1 MSESLN
7 SPVSAAVE
15 NLRACFPDTEIEI
28 EPDGAGG
35 ARVAV
40 EAVSLSEIYVQSQT
54 WVAGHL
60 VPQLPY
66 ADIYP
71 LFVRGDLARADSRP
85 LGSGLSAGHMFL
97 GRSAVQVSRRSNRRD
112 PAVELAGHKFL
123 KVIEWLRLH
132 PGT

>member
-1 MSESLN
+1 MSAELN
-7 SPVSAAVE
+7 AAVTAAVE
-15 NLRACFPDTEIEI
+15 NLRACFPDSQILIES
-28 EPDGAGG
+28 DGVGG

-40 EAVSLSEIYVQSQT
+40 ETVPLSDVYVQNVT

-71 LFVRGDLARADSRP
+71 LFVRGDLSRRDGRP
-85 LGSGLSAGHMFL
+85 LGAGLSGGQMFL
-97 GRSAVQVSRRSNRRD
+97 GRSAVQASRRSNRRD
-112 PAVELAGHKFL
+112 PAIELAGHKFL
-123 KVIEWLRLH
+123 KVIEWLRTH

>member
-1 MSESLN
+1 MSTGLN
-7 SPVSAAVE
+7 ASVSEAVE
-15 NLRACFPDTEIEI
+15 NLRACFPHSQLVIES
-28 EPDGAGG
+28 DGGGG

-40 EAVSLSEIYVQSQT
+40 EAVQLSDVYVQNET

-71 LFVRGDLARADSRP
+71 LFVRGDLARRDGRP
-85 LGSGLSAGHMFL
+85 LGTGLSAGHMFL
-97 GRSAVQVSRRSNRRD
+97 GRSAVQASRRSNRRD
-112 PAVELAGHKFL
+112 PAIELAGHKFL
-123 KVIEWLRLH
+123 KVIEWLRTH

>member
-1 MSESLN
+1 MSTDLVP
-7 SPVSAAVE
+7 PVLAALDS
-15 NLRACFPDTEIEI
+15 LRACFPGNEIFV

-40 EAVSLSEIYVQSQT
+40 EAVELSDLYNQDHT

-71 LFVRGDLARADSRP
+71 LFVRGDLARRDARP
-85 LGSGLSAGHMFL
+85 LGTGLSAGHMFL
-97 GRSAVQVSRRSNRRD
+97 GRGAIQASRRSTRRD
-112 PAVELAGHKFL
+112 PAIEQAGHKFL
-123 KVIEWLRLH
+123 KVVEWLRTH

>member
-1 MSESLN
+1 VSRQPN
-7 SPVSAAVE
+7 APVSAAIE
-15 NLRACFPDTEIEI
+15 NLRACFPESQIVIEF
-28 EPDGAGG
+28 DGDGG
-35 ARVAV
+35 ARIAIETVG
-40 EAVSLSEIYVQSQT
+40 LSDVYVQNST
-54 WVAGHL
+54 WIAGHL

-71 LFVRGDLARADSRP
+71 LFVCGGLARRDGRP

-112 PAVELAGHKFL
+112 PTVELAGHKFL
-123 KVIEWLRLH
+123 KVIEWLRTH

>member
-1 MSESLN
+1 MSASLN
-7 SPVSAAVE
+7 ESVLAAIE
-15 NLRACFPDTEIEI
+15 NLKACFPGSALSV

-40 EAVSLSEIYVQSQT
+40 EGVSLSDIYEQKET

-71 LFVRGDLARADSRP
+71 LFVRGDLTRKDGKP
-85 LGSGLSAGHMFL
+85 LGAGLSAGHVFL
-97 GRSAVQVSRRSNRRD
+97 NRSAVQASRRSNRRD
-112 PAVELAGHKFL
+112 PAIELVGHKFL
-123 KVIEWLRLH
+123 KVIEWLRTH
-132 PGT
+132 SGT

>member
-1 MSESLN
+1 VTTQPN
-7 SPVSAAVE
+7 KAVSVALE
-15 NLRACFPDTEIEI
+15 NLRACFPESQIVV

-35 ARVAV
+35 ARVLV
-40 EAVSLSEIYVQSQT
+40 EPVQLSATYVQSET

-71 LFVRGDLARADSRP
+71 LFVRGDLARRDGRP
-85 LGSGLSAGHMFL
+85 LGSGLSAGQMFF
-97 GRSAVQVSRRSNRRD
+97 GRSAVQASRRSNRRD
-112 PAVELAGHKFL
+112 PSIELAGHKFL
-123 KVIEWLRLH
+123 KVIEWLRSH

>member
-1 MSESLN
+1 MSANLNAHVLAAIES
-7 SPVSAAVE
+7 
-15 NLRACFPDTEIEI
+15 LRACFPGKEVVI
-28 EPDGAGG
+28 EPDGSGG

-40 EAVSLSEIYVQSQT
+40 EAVELSELYRQDQT
-54 WVAGHL
+54 WIAGHL

-71 LFVRGDLARADSRP
+71 LFVRADLARRDGRQ

-97 GRSAVQVSRRSNRRD
+97 NRSAVQASRRSNRRD
-112 PAVELAGHKFL
+112 PAIELAGHKFL
-123 KVIEWLRLH
+123 KVIEWLKTH